1 MSELTPLYDFI
12 YTTIAYDDSGNSFT
26 YTDICAKRLSSCVV
40 EGDLIFNSSFKTD
53 VDNGFVSYPK
63 YTHLGQSIYI
73 DRIIGGVQ
81 VSNNFITTAKALKL
95 TFNLESERSSLS
107 RKWELAFIDN
117 ISVFSVAIFSVKY
130 SYSGSLTSGLD
141 KAVTDNLAIFSVTF
155 IMMIIFPCLA
165 LMGGTCNCV
174 TNRYNVACAGVLG
187 TGLAIIGSLG
197 FISLCGAS
205 LVDIVGAMPFL
216 MLGTIIIIL
225 FFPKK
230 SLKIRKSLSEAVNRR
245 TDNIMANTVNNDL
258 QHTTQ

>member
-1 MSELTPLYDFI
+1 MNELKSFYDSI
-12 YTTIAYDDSGNSFT
+12 NATVAYDDSGNPFT

-40 EGDLIFNSSFKTD
+40 EGDLICSTSFMTD
-53 VDNGFVSYPK
+53 VDNGSVSYPK
-63 YTHLGQSIYI
+63 YTYLGQDVYI

-95 TFNLESERSSLS
+95 TFNLESERGSLS
-107 RKWELAFIDN
+107 RKWELAFIDKV
-117 ISVFSVAIFSVKY
+117 SVDSIAIFSVKY
-130 SYSGSLTSGLD
+130 SYSGSLTSGID
-141 KAVTDNLAIFSVTF
+141 KAVSDNFVIFSVTF

-205 LVDIVGAMPFL
+205 FVDIVGAMPFL
-216 MLGTIIIIL
+216 MLGTIIIKL

-230 SLKIRKSLSEAVNRR
+230 SLKIRKSLSEAINRR
-245 TDNIMANTVNNDL
+245 TDYNSQTY
-258 QHTTQ
+258 

>member
-1 MSELTPLYDFI
+1 LSELTALYDFI
-12 YTTIAYDDSGNSFT
+12 NNTVAYDDSGNSFT

-40 EGDLIFNSSFKTD
+40 EGDLIFTSSFMLD
-53 VDNGFVSYPK
+53 VDNGNISYPK
-63 YTHLGQSIYI
+63 YTHLGQDVYI

-81 VSNNFITTAKALKL
+81 VSNNFISTAKALKL

-117 ISVFSVAIFSVKY
+117 VSVYSVAIFSVKY
-130 SYSGSLTSGLD
+130 SYSGSLTSGID
-141 KAVTDNLAIFSVTF
+141 KAVTDNFPILSVTF

-205 LVDIVGAMPFL
+205 FVDIVGAMPFL
-216 MLGTIIIIL
+216 MLGTIIIRL
-225 FFPKK
+225 FFLKK

-245 TDNIMANTVNNDL
+245 TDNIMTKRKRTNNK
-258 QHTTQ
+258 Q